1 MTVLIAIYLDGI
13 PHNIYMINTA
23 LKGTSCSFTRQVYS
37 TMKYPA
43 VFKAGLLYP
52 EISYKTNVVGILLQY
67 TRHDDGLAINY
78 TLLPDTTNLLYVIIM
93 YATCF
98 ATSLKVAGSVPD
110 GVIEIFH

>member
-1 MTVLIAIYLDGI
+1 MTVLIAIFLDGI
-13 PHNIYMINTA
+13 PYNIYMINTA
-23 LKGTSCSFTRQVYS
+23 LEGTSCSFTRQVYS

-52 EISYKTNVVGILLQY
+52 EISYKPNAVGILLQY
-67 TRHDDGLAINY
+67 TRHDDGLTINY
-78 TLLPDTTNLLYVIIM
+78 TLLPETTNLLYVIM

-98 ATSLKVAGSVPD
+98 ATSRKVAGSIPD